1 MFNQRFL
8 LIVSLLIPFILIA
21 PAAADDAK
29 AAPVIDKF
37 YVEQVE
43 SLDPDTDLMFILEGT
58 SGSTAKLRIS
68 GVARTIPMQE
78 VEPGV
83 YEGSY
88 TIKRTDKLKANARVS
103 ATLEKRGLLITRRL
117 GQSLTPDPVAP
128 APRPQTGGLSIERF
142 TVQAVDRI
150 EPGADLNLTLNGT
163 PRAKATFTIEGV
175 VTNALMTETSA
186 GVYAGTYTIRQRD
199 NFPPGLKITATLSPH
214 VQSVSATLKQPLV
227 KDADAPVIKNLTPR
241 DDETVSLGSRI
252 FISGSFDDGAGSGVD
267 PNAVRVL
274 FDGRDVTDS
283 AVITASFFSYQPE
296 APLSIK
302 EYKVEVSAKDLAG
315 NAMRMQWKFKVQRGE
330 VKPDTKAALPLEI
343 LSPANNSQVS
353 GSGAVE
359 VKGRSAPNVDVSVNV
374 EALASLAGIIG
385 MNQNIFNRTVRSDAK
400 GNFTFTFEP
409 RYVVP
414 GTRYEVKLSVGEG
427 DQKREQTLVL
437 HTQK

>member
-8 LIVSLLIPFILIA
+8 LIVSLLIPFILSA
-21 PAAADDAK
+21 PAAAADARVT
-29 AAPVIDKF
+29 PVIDNF

-43 SLDPDTDLMFILEGT
+43 SLDPDTDLVFILEGT
-58 SGSTAKLRIS
+58 PGGTAKLRIS
-68 GVARTIPMQE
+68 GIARTIPMQE
-78 VEPGV
+78 VESGV

-88 TIKRTDKLKANARVS
+88 TIKRTDKLKANVRVS
-103 ATLEKRGLLITRRL
+103 ATLEKRGLLTTQRL
-117 GQSLTPDPVAP
+117 GQSLTTDS
-128 APRPQTGGLSIERF
+128 RTQTGGLSIERF
-142 TVQAVDRI
+142 TVQTVDRI
-150 EPGADLNLTLNGT
+150 EPGADLNFTLNGT
-163 PRAKATFTIEGV
+163 PRGKATFTIEGV
-175 VTNALMTETSA
+175 VTNALMRETSA

-199 NFPPGLKITATLSPH
+199 NFPPGVKITAALSPQH
-214 VQSVSATLKQPLV
+214 AQSVSATLKQPLV

-241 DDETVSLGSRI
+241 DGEAVSLGSRI

-296 APLSIK
+296 SPLSIK
-302 EYKVEVSAKDLAG
+302 EYTVEVNAKDLAG
-315 NAMRMQWKFKVQRGE
+315 NATRMQWKFKVQRGE
-330 VKPDTKAALPLEI
+330 VKPDTRAVLPLEI

-374 EALASLAGIIG
+374 EAFASLAGIIG
-385 MNQNIFNRTVRSDAK
+385 MNQNILNRTVRSDAN
-400 GNFTFTFEP
+400 GNFNFTFKPLF
-409 RYVVP
+409 VVS

-437 HTQK
+437 HAQK

>member
-8 LIVSLLIPFILIA
+8 LIVSLLIPFILSA
-21 PAAADDAK
+21 PAAAADAK
-29 AAPVIDKF
+29 ATPVIDKF

-43 SLDPDTDLMFILEGT
+43 SLDPDTDLVFILEGT
-58 SGSTAKLRIS
+58 SGGTARLRIS
-68 GVARTIPMQE
+68 GIARTIPMQE
-78 VEPGV
+78 VESGV

-88 TIKRTDKLKANARVS
+88 TIKRTDKLKANVRVS
-103 ATLEKRGLLITRRL
+103 ATLEKRGLLTTQRL
-117 GQSLTPDPVAP
+117 GQSLTTDSST
-128 APRPQTGGLSIERF
+128 QTGSLSIERF
-142 TVQAVDRI
+142 TMQAVDRI
-150 EPGADLNLTLNGT
+150 EPGADLNFTLNGT

-175 VTNALMTETSA
+175 VTNALMREASA

-199 NFPPGLKITATLSPH
+199 NFPPGVKITATLSPH
-214 VQSVSATLKQPLV
+214 TQSVTATLKQPLV

-241 DDETVSLGSRI
+241 DGETVLLGSRI

-267 PNAVRVL
+267 PTAVRVL
-274 FDGRDVTDS
+274 FDGRDITDS

-296 APLSIK
+296 SPLSIK
-302 EYKVEVSAKDLAG
+302 EYTVEVNAKDLAG
-315 NAMRMQWKFKVQRGE
+315 NATRMQWKFKVQRGE
-330 VKPDTKAALPLEI
+330 VKPDTRAVLPLEI

-374 EALASLAGIIG
+374 EAFASLAGIIG
-385 MNQNIFNRTVRSDAK
+385 MNQNILNRTVRSDAN
-400 GNFTFTFEP
+400 GNFIFTFKP
-409 RYVVP
+409 LFVVP

-437 HTQK
+437 HAHK

>member
-21 PAAADDAK
+21 PAAEAETK
-29 AAPVIDKF
+29 GTPVIDNF
-37 YVEQVE
+37 YIEQVE
-43 SLDPDTDLMFILEGT
+43 SLDPDTDLVFILEGT
-58 SGSTAKLRIS
+58 PGGTARLRIS

-83 YEGSY
+83 YEGIY
-88 TIKRTDKLKANARVS
+88 TIKRTDKLKANARVI
-103 ATLEKRGLLITRRL
+103 ATLEKRGLRTTQRL
-117 GQSLTPDPVAP
+117 RQSLTPDS
-128 APRPQTGGLSIERF
+128 RPQTGSLSIERF

-150 EPGADLNLTLNGT
+150 EPGADLNFTLNGT
-163 PRAKATFTIEGV
+163 PRAKATVTIEGV
-175 VTNALMTETSA
+175 VTNVPMTETSA

-199 NFPPGLKITATLSPH
+199 NFPPGVKITAALSPH
-214 VQSVSATLKQPLV
+214 AQSVSATLKQPLV

-241 DDETVSLGSRI
+241 DGETVSLGSRI
-252 FISGSFDDGAGSGVD
+252 FISSSFDDGAGSGVD

-296 APLSIK
+296 SPLSIK
-302 EYKVEVSAKDLAG
+302 EYKVEVNAKDLAG
-315 NAMRMQWKFKVQRGE
+315 NATRMQWKFKVQRGE

-374 EALASLAGIIG
+374 EAFASLAGIIG
-385 MNQNIFNRTVRSDAK
+385 MNQNILSRTVRSDVK
-400 GNFTFTFEP
+400 GNFSFTFEP
-409 RYVVP
+409 RFVVP
-414 GTRYEVKLSVGEG
+414 GTRYEVELSVGEG